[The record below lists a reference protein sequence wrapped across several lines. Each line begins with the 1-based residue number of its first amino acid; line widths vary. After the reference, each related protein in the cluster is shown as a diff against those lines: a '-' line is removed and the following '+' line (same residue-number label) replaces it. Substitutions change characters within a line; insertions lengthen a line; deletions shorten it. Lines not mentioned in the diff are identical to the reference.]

1 VLPIPS
7 EIAKVSILLAAA
19 PSGFFGILFGVN
31 YRLDSI
37 QVGSTVIASTAFSIV
52 TLAITIAVL
61 FP

>member
-1 VLPIPS
+1 MGFRSL
-7 EIAKVSILLAAA
+7 EIARVFSLLAAA
-19 PSGFFGILFGVN
+19 VGFLGILFGVT
-31 YRLDSI
+31 YRLDSA

>member
-1 VLPIPS
+1 V
-7 EIAKVSILLAAA
+7 AA
-19 PSGFFGILFGVN
+19 PPGFFGILFGVN
-31 YRLDSI
+31 YRLDSA